1 MTLIVGLTGGIGSG
15 KSTVGQYFA
24 DLGID
29 IIDTDVI
36 ARMLTEPGGLAMN
49 SIKNSFGETMI
60 AADGSLNR
68 EKMRDLIFSDS
79 NYKLALENI
88 LHPLILAE
96 TLQQVRKALSPYII
110 IAIPLLFETNDYD
123 KIIQRS
129 LVVDC
134 EEEQQILRTM
144 KRSKLHENQVRA
156 IVATQIPRT
165 SRLQK
170 ADDII
175 VNNLDIAYLKAQV
188 AQLHKKYLSLSL

>member
-29 IIDTDVI
+29 VIDTDAI

-96 TLQQVRKALSPYII
+96 TLRQVRKALSPYII

-134 EEEQQILRTM
+134 AEEQQLLRTM
-144 KRSKLHENQVRA
+144 KRSKLPENQVKA
-156 IVATQIPRT
+156 IIATQIPRT

-170 ADDII
+170 ANDII

-188 AQLHKKYLSLSL
+188 AQLHKKYLSLS

>member
-15 KSTVGQYFA
+15 KSTVGQYFV

-29 IIDTDVI
+29 VIDTDAI
-36 ARMLTEPGGLAMN
+36 ARMLTEPDGLAMN
-49 SIKNSFGETMI
+49 SIKDSFGQTML

-68 EKMRDLIFSDS
+68 EKMRNLIFSDN

-96 TLQQVRKALSPYII
+96 TLQQVSKALSPYII
-110 IAIPLLFETNDYD
+110 IAIPLLFETDDFN
-123 KIIQRS
+123 KLIQRS

-134 EEEQQILRTM
+134 EEKQQILRTM
-144 KRSKLHENQVRA
+144 KRSKLPENQIKA
-156 IVATQIPRT
+156 IIATQISRA

-175 VNNLDIAYLKAQV
+175 VNNLDIAYLKVQV
-188 AQLHKKYLSLSL
+188 AQLHKKYLSLS

>member
-15 KSTVGQYFA
+15 KSTVGQYFV

-29 IIDTDVI
+29 VIDTDAI
-36 ARMLTEPGGLAMN
+36 ARMLTEPDGLAMN
-49 SIKNSFGETMI
+49 SIKDSFGQTML

-68 EKMRDLIFSDS
+68 EKMRNLIFSDN
-79 NYKLALENI
+79 NYKFALENI

-96 TLQQVRKALSPYII
+96 TLQQVSKALSPYII
-110 IAIPLLFETNDYD
+110 IAIPLLFETDDYD
-123 KIIQRS
+123 KLIQRS

-134 EEEQQILRTM
+134 EEKQQILRTM
-144 KRSKLHENQVRA
+144 KRSKLPENQIKA
-156 IVATQIPRT
+156 IIATQISRA

-175 VNNLDIAYLKAQV
+175 VNNLDIAYLKVQV
-188 AQLHKKYLSLSL
+188 AQLHKKYLSLS

>member
-1 MTLIVGLTGGIGSG
+1 SG
-15 KSTVGQYFA
+15 
-24 DLGID
+24 
-29 IIDTDVI
+29 
-36 ARMLTEPGGLAMN
+36 
-49 SIKNSFGETMI
+49 
-60 AADGSLNR
+60 
-68 EKMRDLIFSDS
+68 S

-96 TLQQVRKALSPYII
+96 TLRQVRKALSPYII

-134 EEEQQILRTM
+134 AEEQQILRTM
-144 KRSKLHENQVRA
+144 KRSKLPENQVKA
-156 IVATQIPRT
+156 IIATQIPRT

-188 AQLHKKYLSLSL
+188 AQLHKKYLSFS

>member
-15 KSTVGQYFA
+15 KSTVGQYFV

-29 IIDTDVI
+29 VIDTDVI

-49 SIKNSFGETMI
+49 SIKDSFGQAMI

-68 EKMRDLIFSDS
+68 EKMRNLIFSDN

-88 LHPLILAE
+88 LHPLILTE
-96 TLQQVRKALSPYII
+96 TLQQIRKALSPYII

-123 KIIQRS
+123 KIIQRT
-129 LVVDC
+129 LVIDC
-134 EEEQQILRTM
+134 EEKQQILRTM
-144 KRSKLHENQVRA
+144 DRSKLSEDQVKA
-156 IVATQIPRT
+156 IIATQISRT
-165 SRLQK
+165 HRLQK

-188 AQLHKKYLSLSL
+188 AQLHRKYISLS

>member
-15 KSTVGQYFA
+15 KSTVGQYFV

-29 IIDTDVI
+29 VIDTDAI
-36 ARMLTEPGGLAMN
+36 ARMLTEPDGLAMN
-49 SIKNSFGETMI
+49 SIKDSFGQTML

-68 EKMRDLIFSDS
+68 EKMRNLIFSDN

-96 TLQQVRKALSPYII
+96 TLQQVSKALSPYII

-123 KIIQRS
+123 KLIQRS

-134 EEEQQILRTM
+134 EEKQQILRTM
-144 KRSKLHENQVRA
+144 KRSKLPENQIKA
-156 IVATQIPRT
+156 IIATQISRA

-175 VNNLDIAYLKAQV
+175 VNNLDIAYLKVQV
-188 AQLHKKYLSLSL
+188 AQLHKKYLSLS

>member
-15 KSTVGQYFA
+15 KSTVGQYFV

-29 IIDTDVI
+29 VIDTDVI

-49 SIKNSFGETMI
+49 SIKDSFGQAMI

-68 EKMRDLIFSDS
+68 EKMRNLIFSDN

-88 LHPLILAE
+88 LHPLILTE
-96 TLQQVRKALSPYII
+96 TLQQIRKALSPYII

-123 KIIQRS
+123 KIIQRT
-129 LVVDC
+129 LVIDC
-134 EEEQQILRTM
+134 EEKQQILRTM
-144 KRSKLHENQVRA
+144 ERSKLSEDQVKA
-156 IVATQIPRT
+156 IIATQISRT
-165 SRLQK
+165 HRLQK

-188 AQLHKKYLSLSL
+188 AQLHRKYISLS

>member
-15 KSTVGQYFA
+15 KSTVGQYFV

-29 IIDTDVI
+29 VIDTDVI

-49 SIKNSFGETMI
+49 SIKDSFGQAMI

-68 EKMRDLIFSDS
+68 EKMRNLIFSDN

-88 LHPLILAE
+88 LHPLILTE
-96 TLQQVRKALSPYII
+96 TLQQIRKALSPYII
-110 IAIPLLFETNDYD
+110 IVIPLLFETNDYD
-123 KIIQRS
+123 KIIQRT
-129 LVVDC
+129 LVIDC
-134 EEEQQILRTM
+134 EEKQQILRTM
-144 KRSKLHENQVRA
+144 DRSKLSEDQVKA
-156 IVATQIPRT
+156 IIATQISRT
-165 SRLQK
+165 HRLQK

-188 AQLHKKYLSLSL
+188 AQLHRKYISLS

>member
-15 KSTVGQYFA
+15 KSTVGQYFV

-29 IIDTDVI
+29 VIDTDAI
-36 ARMLTEPGGLAMN
+36 ARMLTEPDGLAMN
-49 SIKNSFGETMI
+49 SIKDSFGQTML

-68 EKMRDLIFSDS
+68 VKMRNLIFSDN
-79 NYKLALENI
+79 NYKFALENI

-96 TLQQVRKALSPYII
+96 TLQQVSKALSPYII

-123 KIIQRS
+123 KLIQRS

-134 EEEQQILRTM
+134 EEKQQILRTM
-144 KRSKLHENQVRA
+144 KRSKLPENQIKA
-156 IVATQIPRT
+156 IIATQISRA

-175 VNNLDIAYLKAQV
+175 VNNLDIAYLKVQV
-188 AQLHKKYLSLSL
+188 AQLHKKYLSLS

>member
-15 KSTVGQYFA
+15 KSTVGQYFV

-29 IIDTDVI
+29 VIDTDVI
-36 ARMLTEPGGLAMN
+36 ARMLTEPGGLAIN
-49 SIKNSFGETMI
+49 SIKNSFGQAMI

-68 EKMRDLIFSDS
+68 EKMRNLIFSDN

-88 LHPLILAE
+88 LHPLILTE
-96 TLQQVRKALSPYII
+96 TLQQIRKALSPYII

-123 KIIQRS
+123 KIIQRT
-129 LVVDC
+129 LVIDC
-134 EEEQQILRTM
+134 EEKQQILRTM
-144 KRSKLHENQVRA
+144 ERSKLSEDQVKA
-156 IVATQIPRT
+156 IIATQISRT
-165 SRLQK
+165 HRLQK

-188 AQLHKKYLSLSL
+188 AQLHRKYISLS

>member
-29 IIDTDVI
+29 VIDTDAI
-36 ARMLTEPGGLAMN
+36 ARRLTKPGGLAIN

-68 EKMRDLIFSDS
+68 EKMRNLIFSDS

-96 TLQQVRKALSPYII
+96 TLRQARKALSPYII
-110 IAIPLLFETNDYD
+110 IAIPLLFETHDYN

-144 KRSKLHENQVRA
+144 KRSKLPENQVKA
-156 IVATQIPRT
+156 IIASQIPRT

-188 AQLHKKYLSLSL
+188 AQLHKKYLSLS

>member
-15 KSTVGQYFA
+15 KSTVGQYFV

-29 IIDTDVI
+29 VIDTDAI
-36 ARMLTEPGGLAMN
+36 ARMLTEPDGLAMN
-49 SIKNSFGETMI
+49 SIKDSFGQTML

-68 EKMRDLIFSDS
+68 EKMRNLIFSDN

-96 TLQQVRKALSPYII
+96 TLQQVSKALSPYII
-110 IAIPLLFETNDYD
+110 IAIPLLFETDDYD
-123 KIIQRS
+123 KLIQRS

-134 EEEQQILRTM
+134 EEKQQILRTM
-144 KRSKLHENQVRA
+144 KRSKLPENQIKA
-156 IVATQIPRT
+156 IIATQISRA

-175 VNNLDIAYLKAQV
+175 VNNLDIAYLKVQV
-188 AQLHKKYLSLSL
+188 AQLHKKYLSLS

>member
-15 KSTVGQYFA
+15 KSTVGQYFV

-29 IIDTDVI
+29 VIDTDAI
-36 ARMLTEPGGLAMN
+36 ARMLTEPDGLAMN
-49 SIKNSFGETMI
+49 SIKDSFGQTML

-68 EKMRDLIFSDS
+68 VKMRNLIFSDN

-96 TLQQVRKALSPYII
+96 TLQQVSKALSPYII

-123 KIIQRS
+123 KLIQRS

-134 EEEQQILRTM
+134 EEKQQILRTM
-144 KRSKLHENQVRA
+144 KRSKLPENQIKA
-156 IVATQIPRT
+156 IIATQISRA

-175 VNNLDIAYLKAQV
+175 VNNLDIAYLKVQV
-188 AQLHKKYLSLSL
+188 AQLHKKYLSLS

>member
-1 MTLIVGLTGGIGSG
+1 MTLIVGLAGGIGSG
-15 KSTVGQYFA
+15 KSTVGQYFV

-29 IIDTDVI
+29 VIDTDAI
-36 ARMLTEPGGLAMN
+36 ARMLTEPDGLAMN
-49 SIKNSFGETMI
+49 SIKDSFGQTML

-68 EKMRDLIFSDS
+68 EKMRNLIFSDN

-96 TLQQVRKALSPYII
+96 TLQQVSKALSPYII

-123 KIIQRS
+123 KLIQRS

-134 EEEQQILRTM
+134 EEKQQILRTM
-144 KRSKLHENQVRA
+144 KRSKLPENQIKA
-156 IVATQIPRT
+156 IIATQISRA

-175 VNNLDIAYLKAQV
+175 VNNLDIAYLKVQV
-188 AQLHKKYLSLSL
+188 AQLHKKYLSLS

>member
-15 KSTVGQYFA
+15 KSTVGQYFV

-29 IIDTDVI
+29 VIDTDVI

-49 SIKNSFGETMI
+49 SIKDSFGQAMI

-68 EKMRDLIFSDS
+68 EKMRNLIFSDN

-88 LHPLILAE
+88 LHPLILTE
-96 TLQQVRKALSPYII
+96 TLQQIRKALSPYII
-110 IAIPLLFETNDYD
+110 IVIPLLFETNDYD
-123 KIIQRS
+123 KIIQRT
-129 LVVDC
+129 LVIDC
-134 EEEQQILRTM
+134 EEKQQILRTM
-144 KRSKLHENQVRA
+144 DRSKLSEDQVKT
-156 IVATQIPRT
+156 IIATQISRT
-165 SRLQK
+165 HRLQK

-188 AQLHKKYLSLSL
+188 AQLHRKYISLS

>member
-15 KSTVGQYFA
+15 KSTVGQYFV

-29 IIDTDVI
+29 VIDTDVI

-49 SIKNSFGETMI
+49 SIKDSFGQAMI

-68 EKMRDLIFSDS
+68 EKMRNLIFSDN

-88 LHPLILAE
+88 LHPLILTE
-96 TLQQVRKALSPYII
+96 TLQQIRKALSPYII

-123 KIIQRS
+123 KIIQRT
-129 LVVDC
+129 LVIDC
-134 EEEQQILRTM
+134 EEKQQILRTM
-144 KRSKLHENQVRA
+144 DRSKLSEDQVKT
-156 IVATQIPRT
+156 IIATQISRT
-165 SRLQK
+165 HRLQK

-188 AQLHKKYLSLSL
+188 AQLHRKYISLS

>member
-15 KSTVGQYFA
+15 KSTVGQYFV

-29 IIDTDVI
+29 VIDTDAI
-36 ARMLTEPGGLAMN
+36 ARMLTEPDGLAMN
-49 SIKNSFGETMI
+49 SIKGSFGQTML

-68 EKMRDLIFSDS
+68 EKMRNLIFSDN

-96 TLQQVRKALSPYII
+96 TLQQVSKTLSPYII

-123 KIIQRS
+123 KLIQRS

-134 EEEQQILRTM
+134 EEKQQILRTM
-144 KRSKLHENQVRA
+144 KRSKLPENQIKA
-156 IVATQIPRT
+156 IIATQISRA

-175 VNNLDIAYLKAQV
+175 VNNLDIAYLKVQV
-188 AQLHKKYLSLSL
+188 AQLHKKYLYLS

>member
-29 IIDTDVI
+29 VIDTDVI

-68 EKMRDLIFSDS
+68 EKMRDLIFSGS

-96 TLQQVRKALSPYII
+96 TLRQVRKALSPYII

-134 EEEQQILRTM
+134 AEEQQILRTM
-144 KRSKLHENQVRA
+144 KRSKLPENQVKA
-156 IVATQIPRT
+156 IIATQIPRT

-188 AQLHKKYLSLSL
+188 AQLHKKYLSFS